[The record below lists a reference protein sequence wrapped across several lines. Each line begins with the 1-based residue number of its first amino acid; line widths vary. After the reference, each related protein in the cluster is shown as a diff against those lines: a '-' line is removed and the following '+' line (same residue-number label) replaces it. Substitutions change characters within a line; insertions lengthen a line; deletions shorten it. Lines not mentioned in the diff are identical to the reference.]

1 MELEHSVSVL
11 TLLPREKAGGR
22 REVGGGGGRG
32 GSKKGRRRRKK
43 RREEEGGRREE
54 GGGRREEGGGGGGR
68 RRRRE
73 GERKKERGERRE
85 KRGGKLRGTEVL
97 GPNGQYA
104 SLKSQLA
111 VSNIIMQC
119 SPQKKFEVM
128 SGGRGREKS
137 LGNFLENL
145 EVCGYA
151 CQP

>member
-32 GSKKGRRRRKK
+32 GSKKGGRRRKK

-54 GGGRREEGGGGGGR
+54 GGGGGER

-73 GERKKERGERRE
+73 EEEEGGRKEKRERRKKRGR
-85 KRGGKLRGTEVL
+85 KLRGTEVL
-97 GPNGQYA
+97 GPNGQCA

>member
-1 MELEHSVSVL
+1 MEEEEEGAR
-11 TLLPREKAGGR
+11 REGGGERRGGR
-22 REVGGGGGRG
+22 RR
-32 GSKKGRRRRKK
+32 
-43 RREEEGGRREE
+43 E
-54 GGGRREEGGGGGGR
+54 GGGRREEGG
-68 RRRRE
+68 RE
-73 GERKKERGERRE
+73 EKRERRK